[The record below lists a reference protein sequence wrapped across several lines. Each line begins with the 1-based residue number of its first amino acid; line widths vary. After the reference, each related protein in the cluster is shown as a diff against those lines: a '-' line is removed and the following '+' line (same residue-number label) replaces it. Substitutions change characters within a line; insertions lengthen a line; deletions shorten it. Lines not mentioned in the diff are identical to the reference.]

1 MGSASSIH
9 ERRLSPETVEEHGD
23 DYESKEEFKEE
34 YIIPHEYEYI
44 YSLHNIHSP
53 TSKEEKDS
61 EGECNSP
68 VWIAINTI
76 IKSVLIVRMDFQPKI
91 NDVMFEAMKKVIIN
105 MDSIY
110 DIDYDA
116 YCYGKIQRMDETKL
130 MIVKQCL
137 QNYYGGESLVIIR
150 VESCHPVADLG
161 KFMYDIFKFQR
172 VGDYLYVYV

>member
-1 MGSASSIH
+1 
-9 ERRLSPETVEEHGD
+9 
-23 DYESKEEFKEE
+23 
-34 YIIPHEYEYI
+34 
-44 YSLHNIHSP
+44 
-53 TSKEEKDS
+53 
-61 EGECNSP
+61 
-68 VWIAINTI
+68 
-76 IKSVLIVRMDFQPKI
+76 MDFQPKI